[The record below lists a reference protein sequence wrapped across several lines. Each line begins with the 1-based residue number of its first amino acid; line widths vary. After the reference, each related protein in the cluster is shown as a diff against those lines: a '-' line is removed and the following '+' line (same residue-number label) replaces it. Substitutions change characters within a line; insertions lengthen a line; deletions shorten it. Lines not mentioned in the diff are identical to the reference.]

1 MIPREHDS
9 VFGRLLKH
17 EAQMIVAVAG
27 CLEHSQCLIVVY
39 LKLIPFSYVSQ
50 VILYLRIVSKRSF
63 FSLQCLNEMLVYP
76 GPPFICAQF
85 ILDE

>member
-1 MIPREHDS
+1 
-9 VFGRLLKH
+9 
-17 EAQMIVAVAG
+17 MIVAVAG
-27 CLEHSQCLIVVY
+27 CLEHSQCLIVIY

-50 VILYLRIVSKRSF
+50 VILYLRIVSKHSF

-85 ILDE
+85 ILDK